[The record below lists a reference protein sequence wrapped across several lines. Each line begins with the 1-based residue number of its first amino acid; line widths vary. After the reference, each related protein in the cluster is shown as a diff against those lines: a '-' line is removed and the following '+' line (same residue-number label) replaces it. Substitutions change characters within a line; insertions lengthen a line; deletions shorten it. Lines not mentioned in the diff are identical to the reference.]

1 MMMSMNVILIIVLL
15 YLYILDEIRTKNTN
29 RLIIGNLNIN
39 SVWTCPVKTDIH
51 VANTKGAEIV
61 FLG

>member
-39 SVWTCPVKTDIH
+39 SVWTCPVKPDIH
-51 VANTKGAEIV
+51 VANTKSAEIV

>member
-29 RLIIGNLNIN
+29 RLIIGNIN
-39 SVWTCPVKTDIH
+39 SVWTCPVKPDIH
-51 VANTKGAEIV
+51 VANTKSAEIV